1 MRESGLEDDGG
12 DRRTEVVGK
21 YGQCVEIIGQGLSKK
36 ARRDQGVFHTA
47 QSPEGHF
54 AQARAREKPGED
66 GALPSGNS
74 VALSNAL
81 RLHAFTLARVHEDR
95 ALGILASFQDRL
107 QNRPLAFGEML
118 LALDYQLDAAK
129 EIVVVTGPSG
139 SADAH
144 LAVIRSRFAP
154 NRVIAVVT
162 EEAARA
168 QQAMLP
174 LLRGRVAPRGV
185 TTVYVCEDGICQLP
199 ITEPEHLRD
208 QLAAIAPLD

>member
-1 MRESGLEDDGG
+1 MS
-12 DRRTEVVGK
+12 
-21 YGQCVEIIGQGLSKK
+21 S
-36 ARRDQGVFHTA
+36 TA
-47 QSPEGHF
+47 
-54 AQARAREKPGED
+54 
-66 GALPSGNS
+66 
-74 VALSNAL
+74 VA
-81 RLHAFTLARVHEDR
+81 
-95 ALGILASFQDRL
+95 
-107 QNRPLAFGEML
+107 NR
-118 LALDYQLDAAK
+118 
-129 EIVVVTGPSG
+129 
-139 SADAH
+139 
-144 LAVIRSRFAP
+144 VIRSRFAP